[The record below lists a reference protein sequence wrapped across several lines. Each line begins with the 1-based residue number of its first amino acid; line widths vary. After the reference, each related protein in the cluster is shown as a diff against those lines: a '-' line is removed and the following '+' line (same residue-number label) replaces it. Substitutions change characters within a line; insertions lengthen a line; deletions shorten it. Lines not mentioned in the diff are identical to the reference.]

1 HRRRASMLGASLS
14 RWTMSY
20 FAAALLALLAAETLM
35 ASGYGFP
42 FAELRS
48 AETLFLVHLV
58 ALGWLSLLMSGALL
72 QFVPVLVARP
82 LYSDTLPLPA
92 LLALVAGLIALLGG
106 FLQLDGRLT
115 WAMPL

>member
-1 HRRRASMLGASLS
+1 
-14 RWTMSY
+14 
-20 FAAALLALLAAETLM
+20 
-35 ASGYGFP
+35 
-42 FAELRS
+42 
-48 AETLFLVHLV
+48 
-58 ALGWLSLLMSGALL
+58 SGALL

-115 WAMPL
+115 WAMPLLPIAGPLLGVGFALNLWNLGRTLWPLRGLPLPARFVMIGLLSVVVTVALGIVFTLVL